1 MAVTQ
6 NESIKYTLSFQ
17 EALEQVMD
25 GKGWAQGEQF
35 ANGVIMMEKSAMFI
49 DGRDY
54 LHVHDFKSERRNQKS
69 DIQITKNL
77 MMQKFRI
84 VSTQA
89 DAERKI
95 S

>member
-1 MAVTQ
+1 MAVTKH
-6 NESIKYTLSFQ
+6 ESIKYTLGFQ

-25 GKGWAQGEQF
+25 GKGWAQGEHF
-35 ANGVIMMEKSAMFI
+35 ADGVIMMEKGGMFI
-49 DGRDY
+49 DGRDH
-54 LHVHDFKSERRNQKS
+54 LHVHDFKAERGNQKS

-84 VSTQA
+84 VRTQA

>member
-1 MAVTQ
+1 MAVTKH
-6 NESIKYTLSFQ
+6 ESIKYTLSFQ
-17 EALEQVMD
+17 EALEQVMG
-25 GKGWAQGEQF
+25 GKGWAQGEHF
-35 ANGVIMMEKSAMFI
+35 DDGVIMMEMGNMFI

-54 LHVHDFKSERRNQKS
+54 LHVHDFKAERGNQKS
-69 DIQITKNL
+69 DFWITKNL

-84 VSTQA
+84 VRTQA

>member
-1 MAVTQ
+1 MIV
-6 NESIKYTLSFQ
+6 NH
-17 EALEQVMD
+17 ALN
-25 GKGWAQGEQF
+25 KL
-35 ANGVIMMEKSAMFI
+35 NN
-49 DGRDY
+49 RY
-54 LHVHDFKSERRNQKS
+54 FKAERGNQKS